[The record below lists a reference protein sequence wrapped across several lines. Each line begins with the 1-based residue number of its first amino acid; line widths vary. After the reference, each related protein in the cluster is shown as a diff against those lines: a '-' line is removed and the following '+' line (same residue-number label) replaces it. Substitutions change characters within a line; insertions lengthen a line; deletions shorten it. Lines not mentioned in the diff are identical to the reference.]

1 MLILSKHIVWDDIDR
16 MTQCTEWQ
24 KFILLIFIALAL
36 CIYVILSKNNHAWED
51 IDRKTECAE
60 RQKDEKL
67 SLFLRG
73 SGTCAEGV
81 GTTYALALCL
91 YVILSKNDHVWE
103 NIDRKTECA
112 EWQKFILLIFI
123 ALALCLY
130 VILSKNNRAW
140 EDIDRKTE
148 CAE

>member
-1 MLILSKHIVWDDIDR
+1 M
-16 MTQCTEWQ
+16 QNEQ
-24 KFILLIFIALAL
+24 KFILLNITIFALYL
-36 CIYVILSKNNHAWED
+36 YVILSKNNHAWED

-91 YVILSKNDHVWE
+91 YVILSKNNRAWE
-103 NIDRKTECA
+103 DIDRKTECA

-123 ALALCLY
+123 ALALCIY
-130 VILSKNNRAW
+130 VILSKYNHAGK
-140 EDIDRKTE
+140 I
-148 CAE
+148 